1 MTQPRAYVLDVPKDE
16 GTSFASLTR
25 FVARHLEADG
35 CVASSWVEAVLARE
49 QLYPTGLP
57 LEPPVAIPH
66 ADETHTL
73 KDALV
78 VVRLAEPLAFGAM
91 GDSDAGALQVR
102 LAIYIVAGNG
112 MAQVEALERLLS
124 ILGDGARRERL
135 EAGSAEN
142 ARRSFEAMLEQLGAL
157 TTAPD
162 TPHTR
167 KNRDR
172 PDPSSQNQS

>member
-1 MTQPRAYVLDVPKDE
+1 MNTPVIFALDVPSAECTD
-16 GTSFASLTR
+16 FASLAR
-25 FVARHLEADG
+25 VVASRLEASG
-35 CVASSWVEAVLARE
+35 CVKASWREAVILRE
-49 QLYPTGLP
+49 ERFPTGLP

-78 VVRLAEPLAFGAM
+78 VARLAEPLAFGAM

-102 LAIYIVAGNG
+102 LAVFIVAGNG

-135 EAGSAEN
+135 EAGSAEH
-142 ARRSFEAMLEQLGAL
+142 ACRSFEAMLEQLAAL
-157 TTAPD
+157 TTTPD
-162 TPHTR
+162 NPPHPRT
-167 KNRDR
+167 
-172 PDPSSQNQS
+172 PDPSSQSQP

>member
-1 MTQPRAYVLDVPKDE
+1 MTPPRAYVLDVPKDA

-25 FVARHLEADG
+25 FVARYLEADG
-35 CVASSWVEAVLARE
+35 CVTSSWVEAVLARE

-78 VVRLAEPLAFGAM
+78 VARLAEPLAFGAM

-102 LAIYIVAGNG
+102 LAVFIVAGNG

-135 EAGSAEN
+135 EAGSAEH
-142 ARRSFEAMLEQLGAL
+142 ACRSFEAMLEQLAAL
-157 TTAPD
+157 TTTPD
-162 TPHTR
+162 NPPHPRT
-167 KNRDR
+167 
-172 PDPSSQNQS
+172 PDPSSQSQP

>member
-1 MTQPRAYVLDVPKDE
+1 MTRPRAYVLDVPKDE

-66 ADETHTL
+66 ADETHAL

-91 GDSDAGALQVR
+91 GDSDAAALQVR

-135 EAGSAEN
+135 EASSAEN
-142 ARRSFEAMLEQLGAL
+142 ARRSFEAMLEQLAAL

-162 TPHTR
+162 TPHPRT
-167 KNRDR
+167 
-172 PDPSSQNQS
+172 PDPSSQSQP

>member
-1 MTQPRAYVLDVPKDE
+1 MNTPVIFVLDVPSVECTD
-16 GTSFASLTR
+16 FASLAR
-25 FVARHLEADG
+25 AVAARLEASG
-35 CVASSWVEAVLARE
+35 CVKASWREAVILRE
-49 QLYPTGLP
+49 ERFPTGLP
-57 LEPPVAIPH
+57 LEPPAAIPH
-66 ADETHTL
+66 ADGEHTL
-73 KDALV
+73 ADAFV
-78 VVRLAEPLAFGAM
+78 IARLAEPLAFGAM

-102 LAIYIVAGNG
+102 LAVFIVACDG

-162 TPHTR
+162 TPPH
-167 KNRDR
+167 
-172 PDPSSQNQS
+172 SQKPGQT

>member
-1 MTQPRAYVLDVPKDE
+1 MTPPRAYVLDVPKDA

-25 FVARHLEADG
+25 FVARHLEADA
-35 CVASSWVEAVLARE
+35 CVTSSWVEALLARE

-78 VVRLAEPLAFGAM
+78 VARLAEPLAFGAM

-102 LAIYIVAGNG
+102 LAVFIVAGNG

-124 ILGDGARRERL
+124 ILCDGARRERL

-142 ARRSFEAMLEQLGAL
+142 ARRSFEAMLEQLAAL

-162 TPHTR
+162 KPPHPR
-167 KNRDR
+167 K
-172 PDPSSQNQS
+172 P

>member
-1 MTQPRAYVLDVPKDE
+1 MTWPRLYVLDVPKDE

-25 FVARHLEADG
+25 FVASHLEADG
-35 CVASSWVEAVLARE
+35 CVTSSWVEAVLARE

-57 LEPPVAIPH
+57 LEPPVGIPH
-66 ADETHTL
+66 ADTTHTL

-78 VVRLAEPLAFGAM
+78 VARLTTPLAFGAM
-91 GDSDAGALQVR
+91 GDSDAAPLEVR
-102 LAIYIVAGNG
+102 LVVFIVAGKN
-112 MAQVEALERLLS
+112 ASQVEALERLLS

-142 ARRSFEAMLEQLGAL
+142 ARRSFEAMLEQLATL

-162 TPHTR
+162 KPLHPRQPGQT
-167 KNRDR
+167 
-172 PDPSSQNQS
+172 

>member
-1 MTQPRAYVLDVPKDE
+1 MHTCSTSRKTRARASPRSPGSRASKASTHDDV
-16 GTSFASLTR
+16 THAS
-25 FVARHLEADG
+25 
-35 CVASSWVEAVLARE
+35 ASRVEALLARE

-102 LAIYIVAGNG
+102 LAVFIVAGNG

-142 ARRSFEAMLEQLGAL
+142 ARRSFEAMLEQLAAL

-162 TPHTR
+162 KPPHPR
-167 KNRDR
+167 K
-172 PDPSSQNQS
+172 P